1 VSSGA
6 TLCLY
11 WDFWGEFS
19 EGDIGTLSIVTV
31 GMIGV
36 AGALGA
42 GVRYLLGRFVAVRVG
57 SQFPFGTLLINITG
71 AFLIGLL
78 FALAGRQ
85 VISATVQVTLSTGFL
100 GGYTTFSTM
109 SWEGMQLARGG
120 STRLSFLYL
129 AGSLLLGLMAATC
142 GLALGGGL

>member
-1 VSSGA
+1 M
-6 TLCLY
+6 CLY
-11 WDFWGEFS
+11 WDFGGNFLKEIF
-19 EGDIGTLSIVTV
+19 GTLSIVTV

-42 GVRYLLGRFVAVRVG
+42 GARYLLGRFVAVRVG
-57 SQFPFGTLLINITG
+57 SQFPFGTLLINVTG

-85 VISATVQVTLSTGFL
+85 VISSAIQVTLSTGFL

-129 AGSLLLGLMAATC
+129 AGSLLLGLIAATC